1 MAEATRSYLVVDR
14 LRLVDG
20 MAIEELVIFDSAVLQ
35 DAG

>member
-14 LRLVDG
+14 FRLVDG
-20 MAIEELVIFDSAVLQ
+20 MPIQEFVNFDSAVLQ